1 MSAYTVVVTG
11 ANGHQHTGLTEATSD
26 VAAIAAA
33 GELVSADHPS
43 VAVAR
48 GAEPALEF
56 LGVWDWSDG
65 ARSWTADEN

>member
-1 MSAYTVVVTG
+1 MSAFTVVVTG
-11 ANGHQHTGLTEATSD
+11 ANGHQHTRMTEATSD

-43 VAVAR
+43 VAVTR

-56 LGVWDWSDG
+56 LGAWDWIEG
-65 ARSWTADEN
+65 ARCWTADES